1 MILISF
7 TLSIILGLFQ
17 LQLLASIGVL
27 DTWQPLTTSAQPL
40 REVAMELGPLQ
51 AQSNAI
57 WMRKLLETSNYPDPD
72 SLDSN
77 FCPPMASLTP
87 GDPSRPLPNL

>member
-27 DTWQPLTTSAQPL
+27 DTWRHLMTPEQAL
-40 REVAMELGPLQ
+40 REVAKVLGPLQ
-51 AQSNAI
+51 AQSNAMP
-57 WMRKLLETSNYPDPD
+57 MRKLLETPDYPVECFSP
-72 SLDSN
+72 
-77 FCPPMASLTP
+77 F
-87 GDPSRPLPNL
+87 